1 MRAALIIALL
11 LLTSTADADPRR
23 DLDKAIATFKSKD
36 WQSAAQ
42 QLNFLL
48 RPQPQ
53 LASASDLVEAY
64 VLLGVCQYEM
74 GNRERA
80 KTEFEAALALQPDRS
95 LDSLLFSEGAIRVF
109 DETKRELQERA
120 KREED
125 DRKVRERLKAI
136 DDYLKSRVIY
146 ETHPFYMNF
155 FPFGLAQLQNKQP
168 RKAVL
173 FALGHT
179 VTGIPSLGIW
189 LYLAT
194 KYGLDSTVPETDAQ
208 RVRTLQQI
216 EIATGVGFLGLYAW
230 SVIDA
235 YMNYQPRVQIKAD
248 DSLLPPELREPLT
261 PPKKTSLRERLH
273 FGPILTPSGAG
284 IGLSLETY

>member
-1 MRAALIIALL
+1 MRAALIISLL
-11 LLTSTADADPRR
+11 LLTRTAAADPRR

-48 RPQPQ
+48 RPSRSSRPRRI
-53 LASASDLVEAY
+53 SSRRTW
-64 VLLGVCQYEM
+64 LGVCQYEM
-74 GNRERA
+74 GNRDRA
-80 KTEFEAALALQPDRS
+80 KTEFEAALALQPDKS

-194 KYGLDSTVPETDAQ
+194 KYGLDSTVPETDAK

-216 EIATGVGFLGLYAW
+216 EIATGVGFIGLYAW

-261 PPKKTSLRERLH
+261 PPPKKTSLRERLH
-273 FGPILTPSGAG
+273 FGPMLTPSGAG

>member
-1 MRAALIIALL
+1 VRASVILVLAVLSA
-11 LLTSTADADPRR
+11 TAHADPRR
-23 DLDKAIATFKSKD
+23 DLDKAITTFKAKD

-64 VLLGVCQYEM
+64 VLLGVCHYEM
-74 GNRERA
+74 GNRDRA
-80 KTEFEAALALQPDRS
+80 KIEFEAALALQPDKS

-120 KREED
+120 KRDTE

-155 FPFGLAQLQNKQP
+155 FPFGLAQLQNKEP

-194 KYGLDSTVPETDAQ
+194 KYGLDSTVPPTDAQ
-208 RVRTLQQI
+208 RVRNLQQI
-216 EIATGVGFLGLYAW
+216 EIATGIGFLGLYAW

-235 YMNYQPRVQIKAD
+235 YIHYKPRVQIKAD
-248 DSLLPPELREPLT
+248 DSLLPPELREPLQQ
-261 PPKKTSLRERLH
+261 PKKTSLRDRLH
-273 FGPILTPSGAG
+273 LGPIITPNGAG